1 MSANLWNFTRKKVI
15 LILKNTL
22 KTLQKLKKH
31 SDKPSSVVN
40 AHLSSFVFANKIKR
54 RVQIKTPTTP
64 SCCGLGLQ
72 SRICCQNRWW
82 AFTPPFHLCRKLALT
97 AVCFLLHFPLGRP
110 SHLLDE
116 IPVFCSSDFPLRL
129 RSEHLLCFGA
139 IIHKNFYKFSHFHQ
153 ILKHFLLKFVLKF
166 TNFLRKRTKNGDLC
180 YGRFE
185 KGA

>member
-1 MSANLWNFTRKKVI
+1 MQAWQSISKFAFISAKFNFAAKITPF
-15 LILKNTL
+15 
-22 KTLQKLKKH
+22 QSQKKH

-54 RVQIKTPTTP
+54 RVKTKTPTTP

-116 IPVFCSSDFPLRL
+116 ILVFCSSDFPLRL
-129 RSEHLLCFGA
+129 EASICYALAQLYTK
-139 IIHKNFYKFSHFHQ
+139 I
-153 ILKHFLLKFVLKF
+153 F
-166 TNFLRKRTKNGDLC
+166 TNFHIFIK
-180 YGRFE
+180 F
-185 KGA
+185 

>member
-1 MSANLWNFTRKKVI
+1 M
-15 LILKNTL
+15 
-22 KTLQKLKKH
+22 
-31 SDKPSSVVN
+31 N

-54 RVQIKTPTTP
+54 RVKTKTPTTP

-153 ILKHFLLKFVLKF
+153 ILKHFLLEFALKF
-166 TNFLRKRTKNGDLC
+166 TKFYKKDKQCQIQQNLFFCVKFLRTPKHFLSPFHLIHFLPNSALLLLK
-180 YGRFE
+180 FVA
-185 KGA
+185 K

>member
-1 MSANLWNFTRKKVI
+1 MRASFASVAIHKQICVLFQLNS
-15 LILKNTL
+15 TL
-22 KTLQKLKKH
+22 RQSNAVSKPKKH

-54 RVQIKTPTTP
+54 RVKTKTPTTP

-139 IIHKNFYKFSHFHQ
+139 IIHKNFYNFSHFHQ
-153 ILKHFLLKFVLKF
+153 IFAEELLGANFAVQDINKKFKV
-166 TNFLRKRTKNGDLC
+166 
-180 YGRFE
+180 
-185 KGA
+185 